1 MAAIDSTRLMLEL
14 RSLAMEAQRAPLA
27 SPGGVATA
35 AGAGGPGAAGGA
47 AAPDFAAVLRTSLDQ
62 VNELQS
68 GAAALATAFEQG
80 QPGVD
85 ITRVMVEAQKAS
97 LAFRAMTEVRN
108 RLVSVYQEVMNMPI

>member
-27 SPGGVATA
+27 PLGGVAAA
-35 AGAGGPGAAGGA
+35 AGGAGAAGGA